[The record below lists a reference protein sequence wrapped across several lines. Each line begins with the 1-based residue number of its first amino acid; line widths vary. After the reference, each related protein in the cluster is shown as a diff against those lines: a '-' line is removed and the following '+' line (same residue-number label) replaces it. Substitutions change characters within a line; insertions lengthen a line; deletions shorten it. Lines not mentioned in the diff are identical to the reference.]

1 MAKIRKQDA
10 LDYHAMGRPGKIEV
24 IPTKPYSS
32 QRDLSLAYSPGV
44 AEPCLKI
51 AEQKEDVYKYTSKSN
66 LVAVISNGTAVLG
79 LGDIGPEAS
88 KPVMEGKGLLF
99 KIFAD
104 IDVFDIEIDAKDPE
118 LFIQTV
124 KAIAPTF
131 GGINLEDIKAPEAF
145 EIERRLKAE
154 LDIPIMH
161 DDQHGTA
168 IISSAALL
176 NALELARKRIDRVKI
191 VISGA
196 GASALSCAKL
206 YVALGAK
213 VSNIY
218 MFDSKGLIGDFRS
231 DLDEMK
237 QFFAVHKKDFS
248 FFDAFKGADVFL
260 GLSRG
265 GLVSKE
271 MIKKMAKDPI
281 VFALA
286 NPDPE
291 ISFKDATSVRK
302 DIIMATGR
310 SDHPNQVN
318 NVLGFPFIFR
328 GALDVRATTINE
340 EMKLAAVKAIAALAK
355 ETIPEEVIE
364 AYGEKNISFGR
375 DQIIPKPLDPRLIYS
390 VAPAVAKAAID
401 SGVAKNPIRDWSK
414 YESELKARLGLDNE
428 LLRNITAKA
437 QSNPKKVVFA
447 EADHLKILKAAQ
459 VAYEEGVAFPI
470 LLGDKNIIIELMNE
484 YGIELPEVTIIDPKS
499 ETEEERRAQFG
510 MEFFNRRKRK
520 GLTEYEAVK
529 LMRERN
535 HFGAMMVDLG
545 YADAMITGL
554 TRSYRSTVRPL
565 LQIIGLEKEVKT
577 AAGMYILNTKRG
589 PMFLADTTVNLN
601 PTSNQIAEITINV
614 AKTIKKL
621 KVQPK
626 IALLSYSNFG
636 SSPGPDSEKMAEAVK
651 MLHSEQPGLIVDG
664 ELQANFA
671 LNSDLLLEKFPFS
684 SLVNKEVNTLIFPNL
699 SAGNI
704 SYKLLQQMTDSDA
717 IGPILIGLRKS
728 IHVVQ
733 LGASVREIIN
743 MVKVAVIDAQNK

>member
-51 AEQKEDVYKYTSKSN
+51 AENKDDVYKYTSKSN

-145 EIERRLKAE
+145 EIERRLKEE

-176 NALELARKRIDRVKI
+176 NALELAKKRIERVKI

-218 MFDSKGLIGDFRS
+218 MFDSKGLIGAFRS

-237 QFFAVHKKDFS
+237 SFFAIHKKEVS
-248 FFDAFKGADVFL
+248 FEEAFKGADVFL

-265 GLVSKE
+265 GLVNKE

-291 ISFKDATSVRK
+291 ISYKDATSVRK

-340 EMKLAAVKAIAALAK
+340 EMKLAAVKAIASLAK

-390 VAPAVAKAAID
+390 VAPAVAKAAMD
-401 SGVAKNPIRDWSK
+401 SGVAKNPIKDWQK
-414 YESELKARLGLDNE
+414 YEAELKARLGLDNE
-428 LLRNITAKA
+428 LMRNITAKA

-447 EADHLKILKAAQ
+447 EADNVKILKAAQ
-459 VAYEEGVAFPI
+459 VSYEEGVAFPI
-470 LLGDKNIIIELMNE
+470 LLGDRDVIIALMEE
-484 YGIELPEVTIIDPKS
+484 YNVELPEVTIIDPKADS
-499 ETEEERRAQFG
+499 EEERRTNFG
-510 MEFFNRRKRK
+510 KEFFQRRKRK
-520 GLTEYEAVK
+520 GLTEFEAVK

-535 HFGAMMVDLG
+535 HFGAMMVDMG
-545 YADAMITGL
+545 FADAMITGL
-554 TRSYRSTVRPL
+554 TRSYRSTVKPL
-565 LQIIGLEKEVKT
+565 LQIIGLEKDVKT

-601 PTSNQIAEITINV
+601 PNASQIAEITINV
-614 AKTIKKL
+614 AKTIRKL

-636 SSPGPDSEKMAEAVK
+636 SSPGPDSEKMAEAVGV
-651 MLHSEQPGLIVDG
+651 LHAEHPTLIVDG
-664 ELQANFA
+664 EIQANFA
-671 LNSDLLLEKFPFS
+671 LNSDLLVEKFPFS
-684 SLVNKEVNTLIFPNL
+684 TLVNKEVNTLIFPNL

-717 IGPILIGLRKS
+717 IGPILIGMRKS
-728 IHVVQ
+728 IHVLQ

>member
-51 AEQKEDVYKYTSKSN
+51 AENKDDVYKYTSKSN

-145 EIERRLKAE
+145 EIERRLKEE

-176 NALELARKRIDRVKI
+176 NALELAKKKIERVKI

-218 MFDSKGLIGDFRS
+218 MFDSKGLIGAFRS

-237 QFFAVHKKDFS
+237 SFFASHKKEVS
-248 FFDAFKGADVFL
+248 FEEAFKGADVFL

-265 GLVSKE
+265 GLVNKE
-271 MIKKMAKDPI
+271 MIKNMAKDPI

-291 ISFKDATSVRK
+291 ISYKDATSVRK

-340 EMKLAAVKAIAALAK
+340 EMKLAAVKAIASLAK

-390 VAPAVAKAAID
+390 VAPAVAKAAMD
-401 SGVAKNPIRDWSK
+401 SGVAKNPIKDWQK
-414 YESELKARLGLDNE
+414 YEAELKARLGLDNE
-428 LLRNITAKA
+428 LMRNITAKA

-447 EADHLKILKAAQ
+447 EADNVKILKAAQ
-459 VAYEEGVAFPI
+459 VSYEEGVAFPI
-470 LLGDKNIIIELMNE
+470 LLGDRDVILELMEE
-484 YGIELPEVTIIDPKS
+484 YNVELPEVTIIDPKADS
-499 ETEEERRAQFG
+499 EEERRTNFG
-510 MEFFNRRKRK
+510 KEFFQRRKRK
-520 GLTEYEAVK
+520 GLTEFEAVK

-535 HFGAMMVDLG
+535 HFGAMMVDMG
-545 YADAMITGL
+545 FADAMITGL
-554 TRSYRSTVRPL
+554 TRSYRSTVKPL
-565 LQIIGLEKEVKT
+565 LQIIGLEKDVKT

-601 PTSNQIAEITINV
+601 PNANQIAEITINV
-614 AKTIKKL
+614 AKTIRKL

-636 SSPGPDSEKMAEAVK
+636 SSPGPDSEKMAEAVGV
-651 MLHSEQPGLIVDG
+651 LHTDHPTLIVDG
-664 ELQANFA
+664 EIQANFA
-671 LNSDLLLEKFPFS
+671 LNSDLLVEKFPFS
-684 SLVNKEVNTLIFPNL
+684 TLINKEVNTLIFPNL

-717 IGPILIGLRKS
+717 IGPILIGMRKS
-728 IHVVQ
+728 IHVLQ